1 MLQARLCRSSLT
13 GWPCSM
19 SYFSS
24 TYITSLKIKLAIPIA
39 GKNPCQHGKCQC
51 QVCGCVSMCVCMF
64 MYFHLCSKIPKC
76 SNKLSQKGFQPYASQ
91 CSWLQLADPVPA
103 TWAFRAESWMSW
115 HSVKKSMPTWPQS
128 PPWEAL
134 LEQDLVEAS
143 PSPGEASTPAPPCR
157 QISQTNGLFCLEA

>member
-51 QVCGCVSMCVCMF
+51 QVCGCVSMCVCVYVHVFSFMF
-64 MYFHLCSKIPKC
+64 QDSKMLQQIISKRLPTLRFTMFLTSARRSCSSHLSFQSGILNELAQCQKI
-76 SNKLSQKGFQPYASQ
+76 NANLASVT
-91 CSWLQLADPVPA
+91 SL
-103 TWAFRAESWMSW
+103 RS
-115 HSVKKSMPTWPQS
+115 SVGTGS
-128 PPWEAL
+128 
-134 LEQDLVEAS
+134 
-143 PSPGEASTPAPPCR
+143 C
-157 QISQTNGLFCLEA
+157 